1 MLNPSISLLLLALG
15 TGSAL
20 AGMHDHRAH
29 AHQKRRANMMVLP
42 AVTVVEART
51 VTTTIFENCAA
62 TRPILTATT
71 LGEDLPLATAHHLE
85 TEETTTVR
93 MTTTVTRTATDFVTV
108 TAERTHTTESMPED
122 RILDKPNAVLNLVKQ
137 IQPALPKLPKLPNLP
152 QLLPD
157 IPVNQISKPKSPKRL
172 DWTSIPAHGAFS
184 TKGFGGRTAPQDTNI
199 QYRGNIGRPWGSNII
214 GVSPAEAHLYK
225 YVVQF
230 SGPETEPWTVTV
242 WNKVGPTGKMDGW
255 YGHAALTFV
264 LHPHEVRYVAF
275 DEDSEGG
282 WAAGPGEDGLPTDA
296 WGGYTT
302 TWGEFSF
309 GDVENGGWSGWDVSA
324 IQAQLAGQHVQGMRI
339 CMADGK
345 GCSIVGRNANKV
357 INAYTDSKRH
367 RNGIGGATGPGPV
380 RLVANIDYQG

>member
-1 MLNPSISLLLLALG
+1 M
-15 TGSAL
+15 
-20 AGMHDHRAH
+20 
-29 AHQKRRANMMVLP
+29 
-42 AVTVVEART
+42 
-51 VTTTIFENCAA
+51 
-62 TRPILTATT
+62 
-71 LGEDLPLATAHHLE
+71 
-85 TEETTTVR
+85 
-93 MTTTVTRTATDFVTV
+93 
-108 TAERTHTTESMPED
+108 TESMPDD
-122 RILDKPNAVLNLVKQ
+122 RTVDKPNTMVNLVEH
-137 IQPALPKLPKLPNLP
+137 IQPALPQLPKLPKLPKLP
-152 QLLPD
+152 QLLHD
-157 IPVNQISKPKSPKRL
+157 IPLDPISKPKRPNHL

-184 TKGFGGRTAPQDTNI
+184 REGFGGRTPPQDTNI
-199 QYRGNIGRPWGSNII
+199 KYRGNIGRPWGSNII
-214 GVSPAEAHLYK
+214 GVSPTEAHLYK

-264 LHPHEVRYVAF
+264 LHPREVRYVAF

-282 WAAGPGEDGLPTDA
+282 WAAGPGEDGLPTDT

-324 IQAQLAGQHVQGMRI
+324 IQAQLAGQHVQGMWI
-339 CMADGK
+339 CMADGT
-345 GCSIVGRNANKV
+345 GCSIVGRNANQV

-380 RLVANIDYQG
+380 RLVARIDYQG

>member
-1 MLNPSISLLLLALG
+1 MLNPSGLLLLVLG
-15 TGSAL
+15 TRSAL
-20 AGMHDHRAH
+20 AGRHDHRAH
-29 AHQKRRANMMVLP
+29 VHQKRHANMMVLP
-42 AVTVVEART
+42 AVTLVESRT
-51 VTTTIFENCAA
+51 VTTTLFENCAA
-62 TRPILTATT
+62 TRTIRTATT
-71 LGEDLPLATAHHLE
+71 VFGDLPLATAHHPE
-85 TEETTTVR
+85 AEETTTVLL
-93 MTTTVTRTATDFVTV
+93 TTTVTKTATDFVRV
-108 TAERTHTTESMPED
+108 TAEPTHTTESLPED
-122 RILDKPNAVLNLVKQ
+122 RTVYKPDDVLNLVKH
-137 IQPALPKLPKLPNLP
+137 IDPALPQLPELPKLP

-157 IPVNQISKPKSPKRL
+157 IPIDPPSKPNPPKHL
-172 DWTSIPAHGAFS
+172 DWASIPAQGKFS
-184 TKGFGGRTAPQDTNI
+184 RKGFGGRTPPQDTNI

-214 GVSPAEAHLYK
+214 EVSPKEAHLYK

-230 SGPETEPWTVTV
+230 TGPETEPWTVTV

-282 WAAGPGEDGLPTDA
+282 WAAGPGEDGLPTDT

-302 TWGEFSF
+302 TWGEFAF

-339 CMADGK
+339 CKADGT
-345 GCSIVGRNANKV
+345 GCSIVGPNANTV

-380 RLVANIDYQG
+380 RLVAHIDYQR